1 MSKKIIEHNNQ
12 SFMFDGEYTQ
22 PIRQEVIIE
31 DIKVKDITFD
41 IVHLVAECLVSRDR
55 KIAIALV
62 QELELQI

>member
-31 DIKVKDITFD
+31 DVKVKDITFD
-41 IVHLVAECLVSRDR
+41 IVHLVAECLVKRDR
-55 KIAIALV
+55 KTSIALV